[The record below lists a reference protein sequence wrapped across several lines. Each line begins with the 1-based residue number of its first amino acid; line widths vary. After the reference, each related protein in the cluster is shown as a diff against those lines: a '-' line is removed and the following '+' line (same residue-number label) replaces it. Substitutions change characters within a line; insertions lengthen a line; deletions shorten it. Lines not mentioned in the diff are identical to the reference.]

1 MKKLMIIAG
10 LMALCLGAAA
20 QEKIYSVKSGK
31 VTMEMDMMGQKIVQQ
46 NYFDDYGVKQATVME
61 MMGQKM
67 RSIEVDGKNV
77 MIDDAAK
84 TAISMPGMGPQMGG
98 NNKINFLNLDE
109 KTIKK
114 NKIKEEGQEEV
125 AGKMC
130 TKYSY
135 RMLMMGQGVNVH
147 AWVYKGITLK
157 STIKTDFGEM
167 VTKATKVEVDIQVD
181 PALFGLPEGVEVQEM
196 DMSMMGGGF
205 YARASNTVY
214 ESPGKL
220 FPVIFVSV

>member
-31 VTMEMDMMGQKIVQQ
+31 VTMEMDMMGQKIIQQ
-46 NYFDDYGVKQATVME
+46 IYFDDYGVKQATVME

-77 MIDDAAK
+77 VIDDAAK

-157 STIKTDFGEM
+157 TTIKTDFGEM
-167 VTKATKVEVDIQVD
+167 VTKATKVEEDIQVD
-181 PALFGLPEGVEVQEM
+181 PALFVLPEGVEVQEM

-205 YARASNTVY
+205 
-214 ESPGKL
+214 
-220 FPVIFVSV
+220 

>member
-10 LMALCLGAAA
+10 LMVLCLGAAA

-61 MMGQKM
+61 MMGQKV

-157 STIKTDFGEM
+157 TAIKTDFGEM
-167 VTKATKVEVDIQVD
+167 VTKATKVEEDIQVD
-181 PALFGLPEGVEVQEM
+181 PALFVLPEGVEVQEM

-205 YARASNTVY
+205 
-214 ESPGKL
+214 
-220 FPVIFVSV
+220 

>member
-1 MKKLMIIAG
+1 MKKLLIIAG
-10 LMALCLGAAA
+10 LMVLCLGAAA

-135 RMLMMGQGVNVH
+135 RMLMMGQGVTVH

-157 STIKTDFGEM
+157 TAIKTDFGEM
-167 VTKATKVEVDIQVD
+167 VTKATKVEEDIQVD
-181 PALFGLPEGVEVQEM
+181 PALFVLPEGVEVQEM

-205 YARASNTVY
+205 
-214 ESPGKL
+214 
-220 FPVIFVSV
+220 

>member
-1 MKKLMIIAG
+1 MKKLLIIAG
-10 LMALCLGAAA
+10 LLALCLGAAA

-46 NYFDDYGVKQATVME
+46 IYFDEYGAKQATVME

-67 RSIEVDGKNV
+67 RSIEVDEKNV
-77 MIDDAAK
+77 MIDDASK

-157 STIKTDFGEM
+157 TTIKTDFGEM
-167 VTKATKVEVDIQVD
+167 VTKATKVEEDIQVD
-181 PALFGLPEGVEVQEM
+181 PALFVLPEGVEVQEM

-205 YARASNTVY
+205 
-214 ESPGKL
+214 
-220 FPVIFVSV
+220 

>member
-10 LMALCLGAAA
+10 LLALCLGAAA

-157 STIKTDFGEM
+157 TAIKTDFGEM
-167 VTKATKVEVDIQVD
+167 VTKATKVEEDIQVD
-181 PALFGLPEGVEVQEM
+181 PALFVLPEGVEVQEM

-205 YARASNTVY
+205 
-214 ESPGKL
+214 
-220 FPVIFVSV
+220 

>member
-10 LMALCLGAAA
+10 LLALCLGAAA

-46 NYFDDYGVKQATVME
+46 IYFDEYGAKQATVME

-67 RSIEVDGKNV
+67 RSIEVDEKNV

-157 STIKTDFGEM
+157 TAIKTDFGEM
-167 VTKATKVEVDIQVD
+167 VTKATKVEEDIQVD
-181 PALFGLPEGVEVQEM
+181 PALFVLPEGVEVQEM

-205 YARASNTVY
+205 
-214 ESPGKL
+214 
-220 FPVIFVSV
+220 

>member
-10 LMALCLGAAA
+10 LLVLCLGAAA

-46 NYFDDYGVKQATVME
+46 IYFDEYGAKQATVME

-67 RSIEVDGKNV
+67 RSIEVDEKNV
-77 MIDDAAK
+77 MIDDASK

-157 STIKTDFGEM
+157 TAIKTDFGEM
-167 VTKATKVEVDIQVD
+167 VTKATKVEEDIQVD
-181 PALFGLPEGVEVQEM
+181 PALFVLPEGVEVQEM

-205 YARASNTVY
+205 
-214 ESPGKL
+214 
-220 FPVIFVSV
+220 

>member
-1 MKKLMIIAG
+1 MKKLLIIAG
-10 LMALCLGAAA
+10 LMALCLSAAA

-135 RMLMMGQGVNVH
+135 RMLMMGQGVTVH

-157 STIKTDFGEM
+157 TAIKTDFGEM
-167 VTKATKVEVDIQVD
+167 VTKATKVEEDIQVD
-181 PALFGLPEGVEVQEM
+181 PALFVLPEGVEVQEM
-196 DMSMMGGGF
+196 DMSTMGGGF
-205 YARASNTVY
+205 
-214 ESPGKL
+214 
-220 FPVIFVSV
+220 

>member
-1 MKKLMIIAG
+1 MIIAG
-10 LMALCLGAAA
+10 LMVLCLGAAA

-77 MIDDAAK
+77 VIDDAAK

-157 STIKTDFGEM
+157 TTIKTDFGEM
-167 VTKATKVEVDIQVD
+167 VTKATKVEEDIQVD
-181 PALFGLPEGVEVQEM
+181 PALFVLPEGVEVQEM

-205 YARASNTVY
+205 
-214 ESPGKL
+214 
-220 FPVIFVSV
+220 

>member
-77 MIDDAAK
+77 VIDDAAK

-157 STIKTDFGEM
+157 TTIKTDFGEM
-167 VTKATKVEVDIQVD
+167 VTKATKVEEDIQVD
-181 PALFGLPEGVEVQEM
+181 PALFVLPEGVEVQEM

-205 YARASNTVY
+205 
-214 ESPGKL
+214 
-220 FPVIFVSV
+220 

>member
-10 LMALCLGAAA
+10 LLALCLGAAA

-46 NYFDDYGVKQATVME
+46 IYFDEYGAKQATVME

-67 RSIEVDGKNV
+67 RSIEVDEKNV
-77 MIDDAAK
+77 MIDDASK

-157 STIKTDFGEM
+157 TAIKTDFGEM
-167 VTKATKVEVDIQVD
+167 VTKATKVEEGIQVD
-181 PALFGLPEGVEVQEM
+181 PALFVLPEGVEVQEM

-205 YARASNTVY
+205 
-214 ESPGKL
+214 
-220 FPVIFVSV
+220 

>member
-1 MKKLMIIAG
+1 MKKLLIIAG

-135 RMLMMGQGVNVH
+135 RMLMMGQGVTVH

-157 STIKTDFGEM
+157 TTIKTDFGEM
-167 VTKATKVEVDIQVD
+167 VTKATKVEEDIQVD
-181 PALFGLPEGVEVQEM
+181 PALFVLPEGVEVQEM

-205 YARASNTVY
+205 
-214 ESPGKL
+214 
-220 FPVIFVSV
+220 

>member
-135 RMLMMGQGVNVH
+135 RMLMMGQGVTVH

-157 STIKTDFGEM
+157 TAIKTDFGEM
-167 VTKATKVEVDIQVD
+167 VTKATKVEEDIQVD
-181 PALFGLPEGVEVQEM
+181 PALFVLPEGVEVQEM

-205 YARASNTVY
+205 
-214 ESPGKL
+214 
-220 FPVIFVSV
+220 

>member
-10 LMALCLGAAA
+10 LLALCLGAAA

-31 VTMEMDMMGQKIVQQ
+31 VTMEMDMMGQEIIQQ
-46 NYFDDYGVKQATVME
+46 IYFDDYGVKQATVME

-135 RMLMMGQGVNVH
+135 RMLMMGQGVTVH

-157 STIKTDFGEM
+157 TAIKTDFGEM
-167 VTKATKVEVDIQVD
+167 VTKATKVEEDIQVD
-181 PALFGLPEGVEVQEM
+181 PALFVLPEGVEVQEM

-205 YARASNTVY
+205 
-214 ESPGKL
+214 
-220 FPVIFVSV
+220 

>member
-1 MKKLMIIAG
+1 MKKLLIIAG

-77 MIDDAAK
+77 VIDDAAK

-157 STIKTDFGEM
+157 TAIRTDFGEM
-167 VTKATKVEVDIQVD
+167 VTKATKVEEDIQVD
-181 PALFGLPEGVEVQEM
+181 PALFVLPEGVEVQEM

-205 YARASNTVY
+205 
-214 ESPGKL
+214 
-220 FPVIFVSV
+220 

>member
-1 MKKLMIIAG
+1 MKKLMIIVG
-10 LMALCLGAAA
+10 LLALCLGAAA

-46 NYFDDYGVKQATVME
+46 IYFDEYGAKQATVME

-67 RSIEVDGKNV
+67 RSIEVDEKNV
-77 MIDDAAK
+77 MIDDASK

-157 STIKTDFGEM
+157 TAIKTDFGEM
-167 VTKATKVEVDIQVD
+167 VTKATKVEEDIQVD
-181 PALFGLPEGVEVQEM
+181 PALFVLPEGVEVQEM

-205 YARASNTVY
+205 
-214 ESPGKL
+214 
-220 FPVIFVSV
+220 

>member
-10 LMALCLGAAA
+10 LMVLCLGAAA

-77 MIDDAAK
+77 VIDDAAK

-157 STIKTDFGEM
+157 TAIKTDFGEM
-167 VTKATKVEVDIQVD
+167 VTKATKVEEDIQVD
-181 PALFGLPEGVEVQEM
+181 PALFVLPEGVEVQEM

-205 YARASNTVY
+205 
-214 ESPGKL
+214 
-220 FPVIFVSV
+220 

>member
-20 QEKIYSVKSGK
+20 QEKIYSVKSGI
-31 VTMEMDMMGQKIVQQ
+31 VTMEMDMMGQKVVQQ
-46 NYFDDYGVKQATVME
+46 MYFDDYGAKQATVME
-61 MMGQKM
+61 MRGQKM
-67 RSIEVDGKNV
+67 RGIQVDGKNV

-84 TAISMPGMGPQMGG
+84 TAMSMPGMGPQMGGG

-125 AGKMC
+125 AGVMC

-135 RMLMMGQGVNVH
+135 RMLMMGQGVNVN

-157 STIKTDFGEM
+157 TAVKTDFGEM
-167 VTKATKVEVDIQVD
+167 ITMATKVEEDINVD
-181 PALFGLPEGVEVQEM
+181 PALFVLPEGVEVQEM
-196 DMSMMGGGF
+196 NMGMMGGPGF
-205 YARASNTVY
+205 
-214 ESPGKL
+214 
-220 FPVIFVSV
+220 

>member
-1 MKKLMIIAG
+1 MKKLLIIAG

-135 RMLMMGQGVNVH
+135 RMLMMGQGVTVH

-157 STIKTDFGEM
+157 TAIKTDFGEM
-167 VTKATKVEVDIQVD
+167 VTKATKVEEDIQVD
-181 PALFGLPEGVEVQEM
+181 PALFVLPEGVEVQEM

-205 YARASNTVY
+205 
-214 ESPGKL
+214 
-220 FPVIFVSV
+220 

>member
-135 RMLMMGQGVNVH
+135 RMLMMGQGVTVH

-157 STIKTDFGEM
+157 TTIKTDFGEM
-167 VTKATKVEVDIQVD
+167 VTKATKVEEDIQVD
-181 PALFGLPEGVEVQEM
+181 PALFVLPEGVEVQEM

-205 YARASNTVY
+205 
-214 ESPGKL
+214 
-220 FPVIFVSV
+220 

>member
-1 MKKLMIIAG
+1 MKKLLIIAG

-77 MIDDAAK
+77 VIDDAAK

-135 RMLMMGQGVNVH
+135 RMLMMGQGVTVH

-157 STIKTDFGEM
+157 TAIKTDFGEM
-167 VTKATKVEVDIQVD
+167 VTKATKVEEDIQVD
-181 PALFGLPEGVEVQEM
+181 PALFVLPEGVEVQEM

-205 YARASNTVY
+205 
-214 ESPGKL
+214 
-220 FPVIFVSV
+220 

>member
-67 RSIEVDGKNV
+67 RSIEVDEKNV

-135 RMLMMGQGVNVH
+135 RMLMMGQGVTVH

-157 STIKTDFGEM
+157 TAIKTDFGEM
-167 VTKATKVEVDIQVD
+167 VTKATKVEEDIQVD
-181 PALFGLPEGVEVQEM
+181 PALFVLPEGVEVQEM

-205 YARASNTVY
+205 
-214 ESPGKL
+214 
-220 FPVIFVSV
+220 

>member
-1 MKKLMIIAG
+1 MKRLMIIAG

-135 RMLMMGQGVNVH
+135 RMLMMGQGVTVH

-157 STIKTDFGEM
+157 TAIKTDFGEM
-167 VTKATKVEVDIQVD
+167 VTKATKVEEDIQVD
-181 PALFGLPEGVEVQEM
+181 PALFVLPEGVEVQEM

-205 YARASNTVY
+205 
-214 ESPGKL
+214 
-220 FPVIFVSV
+220 

>member
-10 LMALCLGAAA
+10 LLALCLGAAA

-31 VTMEMDMMGQKIVQQ
+31 VTMEMDMMGQKIIQQ
-46 NYFDDYGVKQATVME
+46 IYFDDYGVKQATVME

-67 RSIEVDGKNV
+67 RGIEVDGKNV
-77 MIDDAAK
+77 MVDDAAK

-157 STIKTDFGEM
+157 TAIRTDFGEM
-167 VTKATKVEVDIQVD
+167 ITKATKVEEDIQVD
-181 PALFGLPEGVEVQEM
+181 PALFALPEGVEVQEM

-205 YARASNTVY
+205 
-214 ESPGKL
+214 
-220 FPVIFVSV
+220 

>member
-10 LMALCLGAAA
+10 LLALCLGAAA

-46 NYFDDYGVKQATVME
+46 IYFDEYGAKQATVME

-77 MIDDAAK
+77 AVDDAAK

-157 STIKTDFGEM
+157 TAIKTDFGEM
-167 VTKATKVEVDIQVD
+167 VTKATKVEEDIQVD
-181 PALFGLPEGVEVQEM
+181 PALFVLPEGVEVQEM

-205 YARASNTVY
+205 
-214 ESPGKL
+214 
-220 FPVIFVSV
+220 

>member
-1 MKKLMIIAG
+1 MKKLLIIAG

-157 STIKTDFGEM
+157 TAIKTDFGEM
-167 VTKATKVEVDIQVD
+167 VTKATKVEEDIQVD
-181 PALFGLPEGVEVQEM
+181 PALFVLPEGVEVQEM

-205 YARASNTVY
+205 
-214 ESPGKL
+214 
-220 FPVIFVSV
+220 

>member
-135 RMLMMGQGVNVH
+135 RMLIMGQGVTVH

-157 STIKTDFGEM
+157 TAIKTDFGEM
-167 VTKATKVEVDIQVD
+167 VTKATKVEEDIQVD
-181 PALFGLPEGVEVQEM
+181 PALFVLPEGVEVQEM

-205 YARASNTVY
+205 
-214 ESPGKL
+214 
-220 FPVIFVSV
+220 